1 MTHNPFP
8 DDPLEEREAL
18 YAYRETS
25 PDRFRV
31 DPIETGLL
39 RQYGGAITSQ
49 CFAAAC
55 LTVGVDKVAHSLHA
69 YFARPGLID
78 RPNDFAV
85 SRETDGRSFAT
96 RLVRMTQG
104 DELLMNCMVSFK
116 APEDAPRAH
125 VAMPD
130 VAAPETLPPMAE
142 TIHAMKADLPARHHA
157 FWTRRQQVDW
167 RPVEPFTFFAGA
179 PRSPRRHFWF
189 RFEGPVGT
197 GPDGDTLAVHQRLLV
212 YASDLHIFQTGLG
225 PLGQGWAS
233 DYMQM
238 SSLDHAVWFHDT
250 FRVDDWLLYA
260 LDGPAA
266 GNAMSLGQGHVF
278 RRDGT
283 LVATVTQQGL
293 ARVLREKREG
303 KL

>member
-1 MTHNPFP
+1 MTDNPFP
-8 DDPLEEREAL
+8 DNPLVERDAL
-18 YAYRETS
+18 YAFRETA

-55 LTVGVDKVAHSLHA
+55 LTVGADKVAHSLHA

-96 RLVRMTQG
+96 RLVRMTQR

-125 VAMPD
+125 LPMPD
-130 VAAPETLPPMAE
+130 VPQPQTLTPLAE
-142 TIHAMKADLPARHHA
+142 TIHAMKADLPARHHP
-157 FWTRRQQVDW
+157 FWTRRQQIDW
-167 RPVEPFTFFAGA
+167 RPVEPFVFFEGETRPA
-179 PRSPRRHFWF
+179 RRNFWF
-189 RFEGPVGT
+189 RFDGPVGA
-197 GPDGDTLAVHQRLLV
+197 GPGGDTLAVHQRLLV

-238 SSLDHAVWFHDT
+238 SSLDHAIWFHDD
-250 FRVDDWLLYA
+250 FRVDEWLLYA

-266 GNAMSLGQGHVF
+266 GNAMALGQGHVF

-293 ARVLREKREG
+293 ARVLSEKREG
-303 KL
+303 RL